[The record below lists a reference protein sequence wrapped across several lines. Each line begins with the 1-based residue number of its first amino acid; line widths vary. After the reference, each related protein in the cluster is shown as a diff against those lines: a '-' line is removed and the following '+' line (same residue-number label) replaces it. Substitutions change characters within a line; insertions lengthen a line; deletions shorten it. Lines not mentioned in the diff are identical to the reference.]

1 ERELFKLLFSTY
13 NKNQLALF
21 AKISQMESVPDMLL
35 QTTDLKDFSSM
46 FDFYE
51 NNIDLV
57 DSIDNS
63 EEIKRLAN
71 QIEISSKVKALL
83 KLVDS
88 INNEGKTMI
97 VWCIFIKSMTTI
109 KRYLDKMG
117 INAAIIS
124 GDVDQQSRNKII
136 NDFKNKEIEVL
147 ITNPHTLAESVS
159 LHQTCHD
166 AIYFEYSFNLVH
178 LLQSKDRIHRLG
190 LRENDYTQ
198 YYYLQQHYEFDQGD
212 YSLGEKVYE
221 RLSEKEQLMLEAIDN
236 DKLEILP
243 TDDEDLDF
251 FFKNVFH

>member
-1 ERELFKLLFSTY
+1 
-13 NKNQLALF
+13 
-21 AKISQMESVPDMLL
+21 
-35 QTTDLKDFSSM
+35 M

-51 NNIDLV
+51 NDIDL
-57 DSIDNS
+57 IEYQDNS
-63 EEIKRLAN
+63 QDIERLVN
-71 QIEISSKVKALL
+71 QIDISSKLKTLL

-88 INNEGKTMI
+88 INNEAKTMI

-117 INAAIIS
+117 IKAAIIS
-124 GDVDQQSRNKII
+124 GDVDQQNRNEII
-136 NDFKNKEIEVL
+136 KGFKNKEIDVL

-159 LHQTCHD
+159 LHKTCHD

-190 LRENDYTQ
+190 LKDDDYTQ
-198 YYYLQQHYEFDQGD
+198 YYYLQQYYELDQGE

-221 RLSEKEQLMLEAIDN
+221 RLTEKEQVMLEAIDN